1 MGRPK
6 KEEAV
11 KENPP
16 SKETPEAQ
24 KPPKRKPLPS
34 QAELD
39 KMDFGE
45 LKLCP
50 KCGGEKPKGPTLD
63 IHGHYRTF
71 CYICKFWDSVVS
83 LDPQESVD
91 KWNAAGGPERY

>member
-6 KEEAV
+6 KEEVA
-11 KENPP
+11 KEGPP
-16 SKETPEAQ
+16 PIQ
-24 KPPKRKPLPS
+24 KPPKRKPVYT

-39 KMDFGE
+39 KMDLGD

-71 CYICKFWDSVVS
+71 CSICKFWDSVVS
-83 LDPQESVD
+83 MTPKESVD
-91 KWNAAGGPERY
+91 KWNAAGGPERF